1 METKRF
7 PKSDA
12 AFEAGKKV
20 IPGGVIGTR
29 RPENFVPGAYPLY
42 VKEGKGAHFKDV
54 DGNEYIDYLAGFGP
68 VLLGHAY
75 EAVDNAAIERIR
87 EGFCFDLSQD
97 IQNTLAEKVIE
108 FIPCAERV
116 IFVLSGSDAT
126 TAAIRLA
133 RTYTGRDKI
142 LKFGY
147 NGWHDWC
154 VPVPTGIPAKAR
166 EDIISFTYNDIA
178 SVETAMEKHKGQI
191 AAIILTPLAHEFNH
205 PLEFPKDGFLQ
216 KLRDITKAE
225 GTLLIFDE
233 VRTGFRLARGGAQ
246 EYFGVTP
253 DIGVFGKAIGNGYPI
268 GMVTGSNDVMMA
280 NQKAYISSTFF
291 YNSFPMTAALA
302 VLNEIEKKNVIPYIW
317 RLGEKLQKGMKDLLS
332 KYEIPAEVSGP
343 PPMPF
348 ITFKSDKSDPQKK
361 HQARRRIF
369 FTEAI
374 ANGVFVH
381 PFHHWYII
389 YTHTEEDIEKTL
401 SVMDKAMMKIK
412 AQVL

>member
-1 METKRF
+1 MISTTRF
-7 PKSDA
+7 PKSESVY
-12 AFEAGKKV
+12 EAGKKV

-42 VKEGKGAHFKDV
+42 VKEGKGSHFKDV
-54 DGNEYIDYLAGFGP
+54 DGNEYIDFLAGFGP

-75 EAVDNAAIERIR
+75 DAVDNAAIERIR
-87 EGFCFDLSQD
+87 KGFCFDLSQD
-97 IQNTLAEKVIE
+97 IQNTLAEQVIE
-108 FIPCAERV
+108 CIPCAEKV

-154 VPVPTGIPAKAR
+154 VPVATGIPAKAR
-166 EDIISFTYNDIA
+166 EDIIPFTYNDIV
-178 SVETAMEKHKGQI
+178 SVEKAMEKYKGQV
-191 AAIILTPLAHEFNH
+191 AGIIVTPLAHEFNH

-225 GTLLIFDE
+225 GSLLIYDE
-233 VRTGFRLARGGAQ
+233 IRTGFRLALGGAQ

-253 DIGVFGKAIGNGYPI
+253 DIGVFGKAMANGYAI
-268 GMVTGSNDVMMA
+268 GMVTGRDDIMMA

-291 YNSFPMTAALA
+291 YNSFPMTASLA
-302 VLNEIEKKNVIPYIW
+302 TINEIRGKNVIPHIW
-317 RLGEKLQKGMKDLLS
+317 RLGEKLQEGMRDILT

-348 ITFKSDKSDPQKK
+348 LTFKSDQQKK
-361 HQARRRIF
+361 HQERRRIF
-369 FTEAI
+369 YTEVI
-374 ANGVFVH
+374 AHGVFLH
-381 PFHHWYII
+381 PFHHWYILF
-389 YTHTEEDIEKTL
+389 THTDKDIEITLSVIEKT
-401 SVMDKAMMKIK
+401 MMKIK
-412 AQVL
+412 KEVG

>member
-1 METKRF
+1 MISTTRF
-7 PKSDA
+7 PKSESVY
-12 AFEAGKKV
+12 EAGKKV

-42 VKEGKGAHFKDV
+42 VKEGKGSHFKDV
-54 DGNEYIDYLAGFGP
+54 DGNEYIDFLAGFGP

-75 EAVDNAAIERIR
+75 DAVDNAAIERIR
-87 EGFCFDLSQD
+87 KGFCFDLSQD
-97 IQNTLAEKVIE
+97 IQNTLAEQVIE
-108 FIPCAERV
+108 CIPCAEKV

-154 VPVPTGIPAKAR
+154 VPVATGIPAKAR
-166 EDIISFTYNDIA
+166 EDIIPFTYNDIV
-178 SVETAMEKHKGQI
+178 SVEKAMEKYKGQV
-191 AAIILTPLAHEFNH
+191 AGIILTPLAHEFNH

-225 GTLLIFDE
+225 GSLLIYDE
-233 VRTGFRLARGGAQ
+233 IRTGFRLALGGAQ

-253 DIGVFGKAIGNGYPI
+253 DIGVFGKAMANGYAI
-268 GMVTGSNDVMMA
+268 GMVTGRDDIMMA

-291 YNSFPMTAALA
+291 YNSFPMTASLA
-302 VLNEIEKKNVIPYIW
+302 TINEIRGKNVIPHIW
-317 RLGEKLQKGMKDLLS
+317 RLGEKLQEGMRDILK
-332 KYEIPAEVSGP
+332 KYEIPAEISGP

-348 ITFKSDKSDPQKK
+348 LTFKSDPQKR
-361 HQARRRIF
+361 HQERRRIF
-369 FTEAI
+369 YTEVI
-374 ANGVFVH
+374 ANGVFLH
-381 PFHHWYII
+381 PFHHWYILF
-389 YTHTEEDIEKTL
+389 THTDKDIEITLSVIEKT
-401 SVMDKAMMKIK
+401 MMKIK
-412 AQVL
+412 KEVG